1 MPRDLHGYVRMIPMF
16 SPKLRWAAVALLPAA
31 ALLAA
36 CGAGGAGSAS
46 DGERLSVVT
55 AFYPLQY
62 AAERVAGDNA
72 EVTNLTKPGSEPH
85 DLELTPKD
93 GAAIEQAS
101 LVVYLKGF
109 QPAVDESVAQGG
121 KDHSFD
127 VTSAAD
133 LVPLAEEPGH
143 EEEAGHKEEAGHEEG
158 GEEHESEMPGGN
170 DPHFWLDPVRYAKVV
185 DAIGEQLA
193 KADPDNASEYRE
205 NAKTLHGELTKL
217 DGEFKAGLANCANKD
232 VVTSHEAFG
241 YLAARYGFEQVG
253 IAGLSPDQEPSP
265 AKQAEVARFVRD
277 HEVHTIYYETLVNP
291 DVAKSLAEETG
302 AKVDVLDPL
311 EGITDQSKGKDYP
324 SVMRANLEA
333 LKKGQPCT

>member
-1 MPRDLHGYVRMIPMF
+1 MKQDLHGYVTMILMF
-16 SPKLRWAAVALLPAA
+16 STKLRWAVLALLPAA
-31 ALLAA
+31 GLLAG
-36 CGAGGAGSAS
+36 CGAGGAGNASS
-46 DGERLSVVT
+46 DGGRLSVVT

-62 AAERVAGDNA
+62 AAERVAGERA
-72 EVTNLTKPGSEPH
+72 EVTNLTKPGGEPH

-93 GAAIEQAS
+93 GAAIEEAS

-143 EEEAGHKEEAGHEEG
+143 EEVAGHE
-158 GEEHESEMPGGN
+158 GEEHESEMPGST

-185 DAIGEQLA
+185 DAVGEQLA
-193 KADPDNASEYRE
+193 KADPDHASEYRA
-205 NAKTLHGELTKL
+205 NAKTVHGELDAL
-217 DGEFKAGLANCANKD
+217 NGEFESGLASCANKD
-232 VVTSHEAFG
+232 LVTSHEAFG

-265 AKQAEVARFVRD
+265 AKQAEVATFVRE
-277 HEVHTIYYETLVNP
+277 HKVHTIYYETLVNP
-291 DVAKSLAEETG
+291 DVAKSLAAETG
-302 AKVDVLDPL
+302 AKVAVLDPL
-311 EGITDQSKGKDYP
+311 EGITDQSAGKDYP
-324 SVMRANLEA
+324 SVMRSNLET
-333 LKKGQPCT
+333 LRKGQPCT

>member
-1 MPRDLHGYVRMIPMF
+1 MIPMF
-16 SPKLRWAAVALLPAA
+16 STKLRWAVLALLPAA
-31 ALLAA
+31 GLLAG
-36 CGAGGAGSAS
+36 CGTGDTGSAP
-46 DGERLSVVT
+46 DGGRLSVVT

-62 AAERVAGDNA
+62 AAERVAGDHA
-72 EVTNLTKPGSEPH
+72 DVTNLTKPGGEPH

-127 VTSAAD
+127 VTTAGD

-143 EEEAGHKEEAGHEEG
+143 EEEAGHEEEG
-158 GEEHESEMPGGN
+158 GEEHAEEKMPGN
-170 DPHFWLDPVRYAKVV
+170 TDPHFWLDPERYAKVV

-193 KADPDNASEYRE
+193 KVDPDNAQEYRD
-205 NAKTLHGELTKL
+205 NAKTLHGELDAL
-217 DGEFKAGLANCANKD
+217 NAEFKSGLANCANKD
-232 VVTSHEAFG
+232 LVTSHEAFG
-241 YLAARYGFEQVG
+241 YLAARYGMEQVG
-253 IAGLSPDQEPSP
+253 IAGLSPEQEPSP
-265 AKQAEVARFVRD
+265 AKQAEVAKFVRD
-277 HEVHTIYYETLVNP
+277 HDVRTIYYETLVNP
-291 DVAKSLAEETG
+291 DVAKSLAAETG

-324 SVMRANLEA
+324 SVMRANLQA
-333 LKKGQPCT
+333 LRKGQPCT